1 MTKITS
7 AKEVQKDNI
16 IQNKIRDFILRRND
30 KNQKDQY
37 IDGNLMRQKLFQ

>member
-30 KNQKDQY
+30 KN
-37 IDGNLMRQKLFQ
+37 